1 MNNSS
6 GRKIGGAAGVS
17 QPSRRTLLG
26 AAALTADV
34 ALAQNK
40 PVPAPVTPRKAL
52 PGAAPRQPIAETAS
66 GKVRGYMSRDI
77 YAFKG
82 IPYGAPTGGAARFRR
97 PTKPAPWTG
106 VRSSVQ
112 WGHMCPIAFPWNESG
127 DNAPHHDEDGYLLY
141 RTYYTPAG
149 EDCLRLNVWTPSLT
163 VSNRK
168 RPVMVYMHGG
178 GFSAG
183 SDHDLL
189 AYDGENLARNGD
201 LVVVTHNHR
210 LNVFGYLNLAEAGG
224 EEYADSGNVGALD
237 LVAVLEWVR
246 DNISNFGGDPGNVTI
261 FGQSGGGGKVIALM
275 TMPEA
280 RGLFHRAINQS
291 GPYLRFSTVQ
301 DSLLLANAV
310 LAELNIGKQQL
321 AQLHDLPIERLFG
334 AAVTAQRKAT
344 RPAVSGTVVGRVGWG
359 PVVDGRIMPV
369 QPFDPVAPAISAH
382 IPLLVGTC
390 LNEAVSGLDNPEV
403 NTLTAQQLDERMA
416 QRYGVHGRDIVAAYR
431 REYPKESPFGLWAAI
446 SAANW
451 RQMHVT
457 QGELKAALRRAPAY
471 QYIFSWRAPVLD
483 DRPGTFHASEIAYVF
498 DNAGLCIRQTGG
510 GPVALT
516 LSRNVSQA
524 WIQFARTGNPNHP
537 GIPNWPPY
545 DVVKHPT
552 MFLDNPCIVKD
563 NPEAECLRLIRQ
575 AT

>member
-6 GRKIGGAAGVS
+6 GRQIGGAAGAPL
-17 QPSRRTLLG
+17 PSRRTLLG
-26 AAALTADV
+26 AAALTAGI
-34 ALAQNK
+34 ARAQNK
-40 PVPAPVTPRKAL
+40 PAPLPAAPRKAPPL
-52 PGAAPRQPIAETAS
+52 AVPRQPVAETAS
-66 GKVRGYMSRDI
+66 GKVRGYMSKDI
-77 YAFKG
+77 CAFKG

-97 PTKPAPWTG
+97 PAKPTPWTG

-112 WGHMCPIAFPWNESG
+112 WGHMCPIAFPWSQAG
-127 DNAPHHDEDGYLLY
+127 DNAPHSDEDGYLLY
-141 RTYYTPAG
+141 RTYFTPAG

-163 VSNRK
+163 ASIRK

-178 GFSAG
+178 GFSGG

-201 LVVVTHNHR
+201 VVVVTHNHR

-224 EEYADSGNVGALD
+224 EEYADSGNAGALD

-280 RGLFHRAINQS
+280 KGLFHRAINQS

-321 AQLHDLPIERLFG
+321 AQLRDLPIEHLFG
-334 AAVTAQRKAT
+334 AAANAQRKAT
-344 RPAVSGTVVGRVGWG
+344 RPAASGAVVGRVGWG
-359 PVVDGRIMPV
+359 PVVDGKILPV
-369 QPFDPVAPAISAH
+369 QPFDLVAPAISAH
-382 IPLLVGTC
+382 IPLLLGTC

-416 QRYGVHGRDIVAAYR
+416 QRYGARGRDIVQAYR
-431 REYPKESPFGLWAAI
+431 REYPKETPFGLWAAI

-457 QGELKAALRRAPAY
+457 QGELKAALGRAPAY
-471 QYIFSWRAPVLD
+471 QYIFSWRAPVLEG
-483 DRPGTFHASEIAYVF
+483 RPGTFHASDIAYVF
-498 DNAGLCIRQTGG
+498 DNAGLCVRQTGG
-510 GPVALT
+510 GPAALA

-524 WIQFARTGNPNHP
+524 WAHFARTGNPNHS
-537 GIPNWPPY
+537 GIPNWPAY
-545 DVVKHPT
+545 DAVKRPT
-552 MFLDNPCIVKD
+552 MFLDNPCFVKD